1 MLKMPNV
8 WLAAPVQISAGRFG
22 FAAVCH
28 ADNLTRLSVSSERLQ
43 FATRTSTRSLSD
55 LELYDSFLPQKSS
68 KNDCF
73 ALICPFTE
81 RFSTL
86 KRLFLPFGQSYPAS
100 T

>member
-43 FATRTSTRSLSD
+43 FATRTSTRKLD
-55 LELYDSFLPQKSS
+55 D
-68 KNDCF
+68 
-73 ALICPFTE
+73 I
-81 RFSTL
+81 
-86 KRLFLPFGQSYPAS
+86 RL
-100 T
+100 